1 LRNLPELLKAIED
14 IGLQSYSGYVY
25 RLVPYKYRTSLLS
38 TVGAQTVG
46 GRYSPAAE
54 FGVLYTCDSP
64 LTANLEVAALFVDPA
79 GQLVG
84 AARDPDLM
92 LTLRCELS
100 RVVDLRAATV
110 QAALGTNHDEIVL
123 LIPSRH
129 ILNARKQLTP
139 TQILGKACYITGK
152 ISALIAPSAASTKGF
167 CLNIFPDRLV
177 KGELVSIL
185 DSQGSPS
192 GQIAGESE

>member
-1 LRNLPELLKAIED
+1 MKVIED
-14 IGLQSYSGYVY
+14 VGLQSYSAHVY

-38 TVGAQTVG
+38 TIGARTAG
-46 GRYSPAAE
+46 GRYNPPGE

-92 LTLRCELS
+92 LTLTCELC
-100 RVVDLRAATV
+100 RVLDLRVPTV
-110 QAALGTNHDEIVL
+110 QAALGTNQDEIVS
-123 LIPSRH
+123 LIHSRH
-129 ILNARKQLTP
+129 ILNAYGQLTP

-152 ISALIAPSAASTKGF
+152 VSALIAPSAANTKGF
-167 CLNIFPDRLV
+167 CLDIFPDRLV
-177 KGELVSIL
+177 KGERVSIL
-185 DSQGSPS
+185 DSQGSLTD
-192 GQIAGESE
+192 QIVGEL